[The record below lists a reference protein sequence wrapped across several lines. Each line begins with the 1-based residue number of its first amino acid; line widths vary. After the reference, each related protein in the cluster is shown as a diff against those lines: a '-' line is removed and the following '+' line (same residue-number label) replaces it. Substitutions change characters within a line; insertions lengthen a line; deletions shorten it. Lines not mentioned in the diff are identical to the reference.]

1 MSVRRPARIVAAAG
15 AALMLAACSGGALPT
30 ATPQP
35 PTPAPTPVV
44 TPAPAATQAP
54 AASVAA
60 ATSAPTPAP
69 TPTPSPTPV
78 AVTLDASVWWAG
90 YSIHVTGAQYDP
102 TPGASGT
109 LTFDSTWTNTGT
121 GQNDTGYV
129 GDLVT
134 LASGGQFISSD
145 VRGGAVPAGATV
157 RTPIVFTVPDGFTPD
172 GAVLTFGQPDQH
184 QALIPLV
191 GGSVQSEQP
200 VQIAVTGK
208 MKIGPFVTFTVT
220 GGQLLPASC
229 GGSNEKLTYGAA
241 KKTDMAI
248 VLTGSATNQDPSLDA
263 LIDSGFVLVPD
274 GTTGASTPGVSVY
287 MASKATV
294 RGETLCFDVPAPGTG
309 AYTVTLHE
317 TRAGKSASLKFTVGG

>member
-1 MSVRRPARIVAAAG
+1 MSVQRPARIAAAAG
-15 AALMLAACSGGALPT
+15 VALMLAACSGGALPT
-30 ATPQP
+30 ATPA
-35 PTPAPTPVV
+35 PTPAPTPVATP
-44 TPAPAATQAP
+44 TPAPTP

-60 ATSAPTPAP
+60 ATSAPTATPAP
-69 TPTPSPTPV
+69 TPSPSPTPA
-78 AVTLDASVWWAG
+78 AVTLNASVWWAG
-90 YSIHVTGAQYDP
+90 YSIQVTGVQYAP

-109 LTFDSTWTNTGT
+109 LTFDSTWMNNGT

-134 LASGGQFISSD
+134 LAYNGQFISSD
-145 VRGGAVPAGATV
+145 VRGGAVPAGATIRV
-157 RTPIVFTVPDGFTPD
+157 PIVFTVPDGFTPD

-191 GGSVQSEQP
+191 GGSAQSEQP
-200 VQIAVTGK
+200 VPVAVTGK
-208 MKIGPFVTFTVT
+208 LKIGQFVTFTVT

-241 KKTDMAI
+241 KKTDMAL
-248 VLTGSATNQDPSLDA
+248 VLSGSGTNQDPSLDA
-263 LIDSGFVLVPD
+263 LIDSGFVTAPD
-274 GTTGASTPGVSVY
+274 GTTGAGTPGVSVY

-309 AYTVTLHE
+309 AYTLTLHE
-317 TRAGKSASLKFTVGG
+317 TRAGKNATLKFTVGG